1 MGREL
6 NMLKKVMLT
15 PDSTLKESQITSL
28 NSTLNSLYNRLDRVF
43 KQDEVEKEPTSE
55 DIGVPVGAVYDYKG
69 KKFEDRY
76 FFSFKLDTSS
86 LLAGY
91 GHIII
96 KDLPE
101 VINIYSFTTNTFG
114 NELKGYFTISS
125 RNANTIEIVYI
136 PYQAQSGSFE
146 VTITGEK
153 V

>member
-1 MGREL
+1 
-6 NMLKKVMLT
+6 MLKKVMLT
-15 PDSTLKESQITSL
+15 PDSTLNEYQITAL

-43 KQDEVEKEPTSE
+43 IQDRVEKEPSAE
-55 DIGVPVGAVYDYKG
+55 DVGVPVGAVYDYKG
-69 KKFEDRY
+69 KHFEDKY
-76 FFSFKLDTSS
+76 FFSFKLDTTS

-101 VINIYSFTTNTFG
+101 VMNIYSFTTNTFG
-114 NELKGYFTISS
+114 AELKGYFTISS
-125 RNANTIEIVYI
+125 RNANTIEIVYV
-136 PYQAQSGSFE
+136 PYQAQVGSFE

>member
-1 MGREL
+1 
-6 NMLKKVMLT
+6 MLRKIMLT
-15 PDSTLKESQITSL
+15 PDSTLNENQISAL
-28 NSTLNSLYNRLDRVF
+28 NSTLNTLYNRLDRVF
-43 KQDEVEKEPTSE
+43 KQDIVEKEPSSE

-69 KKFEDRY
+69 KRFENKY

-101 VINIYSFTTNTFG
+101 IIDIYAFSTNTFG
-114 NELKGYFTISS
+114 AELKGYFTISS
-125 RNANTIEIVYI
+125 RNANTIEIVYV
-136 PYQAQSGSFE
+136 PYQEQIGSFE

-153 V
+153 RA

>member
-1 MGREL
+1 M
-6 NMLKKVMLT
+6 MLT
-15 PDSTLKESQITSL
+15 PESTLNENQISSL
-28 NSTLNSLYNRLDRVF
+28 NSTLTSLYNRLDRVF
-43 KQDEVEKEPTSE
+43 KQDEVEKEPSSE

-69 KKFEDRY
+69 KKFENRY

-101 VINIYSFTTNTFG
+101 VINMYAFTTNTFG
-114 NELKGYFTISS
+114 AELKGYFTVSS
-125 RNANTIEIVYI
+125 RNANTIEIVYV
-136 PYQAQSGSFE
+136 PYQAQTGSFE

-153 V
+153 A

>member
-1 MGREL
+1 
-6 NMLKKVMLT
+6 MLT
-15 PDSTLKESQITSL
+15 PESTLNENQISSL
-28 NSTLNSLYNRLDRVF
+28 NSTLTSLYNRLDRVF
-43 KQDEVEKEPTSE
+43 KQDEVEKEPSSE
-55 DIGVPVGAVYDYKG
+55 DVGVPVGAVYDYKG
-69 KKFEDRY
+69 KRFENKY

-101 VINIYSFTTNTFG
+101 VIDMYAFTTNTFG
-114 NELKGYFTISS
+114 AELKGYFTISS
-125 RNANTIEIVYI
+125 RNANTIEIVYV
-136 PYQAQSGSFE
+136 PYQAQTGSFE